1 VGWESSFGGHPISWG
16 ETTAWKGRFT
26 FFRSRFQHMKL
37 TVCRPQGNLDVCLN
51 GRAGMTVEK
60 NPPIPFETA
69 LAELESLVGQLEQ
82 GELTL
87 EDSLQRFER
96 GVALVRSCQNT
107 LREAEQK
114 VEQLIERNGPL
125 EIAPFDAL
133 AG

>member
-1 VGWESSFGGHPISWG
+1 M
-16 ETTAWKGRFT
+16 TAR
-26 FFRSRFQHMKL
+26 
-37 TVCRPQGNLDVCLN
+37 
-51 GRAGMTVEK
+51 K

-69 LAELESLVGQLEQ
+69 LAELENLVGQLEQ

-96 GVALVRSCQNT
+96 GIVLVRSCRNT

-125 EIAPFDAL
+125 EIAPFDTL

>member
-1 VGWESSFGGHPISWG
+1 M
-16 ETTAWKGRFT
+16 TAK
-26 FFRSRFQHMKL
+26 
-37 TVCRPQGNLDVCLN
+37 
-51 GRAGMTVEK
+51 K

-69 LAELESLVGQLEQ
+69 LAELENLVGQLEQ

-96 GVALVRSCQNT
+96 GIALVRSCRNT

-114 VEQLIERNGPL
+114 VEQLIERNGQL
-125 EIAPFDAL
+125 EAMPFTAL